1 MIAIGR
7 TGTMAMAGIF
17 AVAGLGALALW
28 PSASSEGGIS
38 SNLPPVDIAAGETI
52 YAARCASCH
61 GANMEGAPDW
71 RTPGPDG
78 KYPPP
83 PHDETGHT
91 WHHDDAMLFNYTKLG
106 GDAAMRAQGLPA
118 PDSGM
123 PAFSDVLTD
132 AEIRDVLAYIGS
144 TWPERIRSARAARSG
159 G

>member
-1 MIAIGR
+1 MIAVGR
-7 TGTMAMAGIF
+7 TGIVAMAGIF

-28 PSASSEGGIS
+28 PSASSEGGIP

-61 GANMEGAPDW
+61 GVELQGAHNW
-71 RTPGPDG
+71 RAPGSDG
-78 KYPPP
+78 SYPAPL
-83 PHDETGHT
+83 HDETGHT
-91 WHHDDAMLFNYTKLG
+91 WHHDDAMLFEYTKLG
-106 GDAAMRAQGLPA
+106 GDAAMRAQGLAA